1 LKAVFDTSPIS
12 YLLLIGESELLP
24 ALYDQLFIPLAV
36 AAELRHPE
44 APPVVREW
52 MANPPAWLE
61 ICRVQSRIPGDLR
74 HLQPGER
81 EAILLAED
89 LKADQVVIDDRAARE
104 AAMSRGLELTGLI
117 GILDQAAR
125 RSLID
130 LAGVVE
136 RLRGTSF
143 HIAPWLLKELLD
155 RHSR

>member
-1 LKAVFDTSPIS
+1 MRAVFDTSPIS
-12 YLLLIGESELLP
+12 SLLLIGEIELLP
-24 ALYDQLFIPLAV
+24 TLYDQVFIPSAV

-61 ICRVQSRIPGDLR
+61 ICSVQARKPRDLR
-74 HLQPGER
+74 HLERGER

-89 LKADQVVIDDRAARE
+89 LRADQVVIDDLEARE
-104 AAMSRGLELTGLI
+104 AAASRGLGLTGLI

-130 LAGVVE
+130 LAEVVE
-136 RLRGTSF
+136 RLRRTRF
-143 HIAPWLLKELLD
+143 RVAPGLLKELLD
-155 RHSR
+155 RHAR